1 MLRLYLR
8 LYLILAL
15 GLAGSIWLVNF
26 GLDTYMPES
35 NETYNREA
43 LRDRRGP
50 WWNSCAPCRQ
60 RRARPAWTNCN
71 RITACG
77 SNWCNATPRI

>member
-43 LRDRRGP
+43 LRG
-50 WWNSCAPCRQ
+50 
-60 RRARPAWTNCN
+60 PAWALVEQLRPVPAEARQARLTNCN

-77 SNWCNATPRI
+77 LS